1 MIGDDSGTVHCYEF
15 NKDKKK
21 DGAPQL
27 VFSERIFDVPISS
40 LTIGTNPT
48 KRDKPLIY
56 ASSRGQKIT
65 GISKKGTE
73 EFTLESSL
81 TEAFSSIVATDTRLW
96 TICESIFNVFDNKVS
111 TSFYLCKDQVN
122 GIIVEKILHNTQY
135 SAVLA
140 CRDNCLRIVDGSQV
154 VVTIA
159 TPAAVS
165 ALVAVPSLQQNADSI
180 FLIVGLEHGSICC
193 IEVFTTGAHKILWT
207 LEDNP
212 KRCTVRCLDIC
223 DLNKSGTPNII
234 VGRDD
239 GRLEIL
245 TNTDKSVKILFSK
258 DLGES
263 IRSIACGFLRSPDYK
278 EIIVAIYSGKVIT
291 FTTEPILN
299 RAPADTHGRT
309 IKTVYNENHI
319 NALRKEMDDLR
330 KKIDKEKSKK
340 SSTPNISTINQDIPI
355 SSKFILDPTK
365 AAYILTLEIQFPIDL
380 VIIRS
385 SVSLELLDSDV
396 DNTIVSITPQ
406 HLLQPLVS
414 SRQGTIGTGTSRNSI
429 DSSKFLAA
437 FRFQGQVK
445 RISISLR
452 STEGELGDILITVVT
467 QSNPKNAK
475 IIKFP
480 IKPLSL
486 HFRLPELSEVEE
498 TRPRSKI
505 VITGNDC
512 IVFTIFYYTILLF
525 VLVSELQ

>member
-1 MIGDDSGTVHCYEF
+1 MYCYEF

-21 DGAPQL
+21 DGVPQII
-27 VFSERIFDVPISS
+27 FSERLFDVPISS
-40 LTIGTNPT
+40 ITIGINPT
-48 KRDKPLIY
+48 KRDKPFIY
-56 ASSRGQKIT
+56 AASCGQRIK
-65 GISKKGTE
+65 GMSKKGIE
-73 EFTLESSL
+73 EFSLESSL
-81 TEAFSSIVATDTRLW
+81 TEAFSNIVATDTRLW
-96 TICESIFNVFDNKVS
+96 TICESIFNIFDNKIS

-122 GIIVEKILHNTQY
+122 DIIVEKFLHSGQF
-135 SAVLA
+135 SAILA

-154 VVTIA
+154 VLTIA

-165 ALVAVPSLQQNADSI
+165 TMVAIPSLQPNADSMT
-180 FLIVGLEHGSICC
+180 LILGLEHGSICC
-193 IEVFTTGAHKILWT
+193 IEVFTIGTHQILWT

-212 KRCTVRCLDIC
+212 RRCTVRCLDIC
-223 DLNKSGTPNII
+223 DISKCGVPSII

-245 TNTDKSVKILFSK
+245 TRTEKSVKVLFSK

-278 EIIVAIYSGKVIT
+278 EIVVATYSGKVIA

-319 NALRKEMDDLR
+319 NALKKEIDDLR
-330 KKIDKEKSKK
+330 KKVEKDKSKK
-340 SSTPNISTINQDIPI
+340 VLTQSISAMNQDVPI
-355 SSKFILDPTK
+355 SSKFVLDPSK

-385 SVSLELLDSDV
+385 SVSLELIDSDV
-396 DNTIVSITPQ
+396 GNTIVSITPQ

-414 SRQGTIGTGTSRNSI
+414 SRQGTIGIGASRSSV

-445 RISISLR
+445 RISISFR
-452 STEGELGDILITVVT
+452 STEGELGDILATLVT
-467 QSNPKNAK
+467 QSSPKCAK
-475 IIKFP
+475 IVKFP

-486 HFRLPELSEVEE
+486 HYRLPELNQLDEA
-498 TRPRSKI
+498 RPRSKI
-505 VITGNDC
+505 VITGTD
-512 IVFTIFYYTILLF
+512 
-525 VLVSELQ
+525 